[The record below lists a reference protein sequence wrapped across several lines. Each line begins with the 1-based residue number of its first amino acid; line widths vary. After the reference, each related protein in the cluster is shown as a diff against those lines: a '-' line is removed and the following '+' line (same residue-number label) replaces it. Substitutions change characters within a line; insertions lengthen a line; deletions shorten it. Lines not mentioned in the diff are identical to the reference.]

1 MSEPYVQRP
10 TFTPR
15 KELVTAYLLLIFLG
29 GVGAHRFYLGRPRSA
44 VAIPVLVL
52 AGWAL
57 ASAGPIALTIL
68 GYACIVA
75 VWVWFVVDL
84 FLVPSLVRERNA
96 GTR

>member
-10 TFTPR
+10 TFVPR
-15 KELVTAYLLLIFLG
+15 KQLLTAYLLLIVLG
-29 GVGAHRFYLGRPRSA
+29 GFGAHRFYLGRPRSA

-57 ASAGPIALTIL
+57 ASAGSIAFTIL

-84 FLVPSLVRERNA
+84 FLVPSLVRERNSGA
-96 GTR
+96 Q